1 MSEPRYPY
9 VHVDVTAAD
18 VEIVS
23 HLLWEAGASGVE
35 ERDANTM
42 TNAGLGSPSSDVE
55 LVASFDTDASA
66 HACIEA
72 LSERWAA
79 RLEHVVGDAWRD
91 RWKAFFKP
99 TRIGARLL
107 VVPPWEKA
115 AAGPD
120 DVVIVLDP
128 GQAFGT
134 GTHETTRLVLRE
146 IEQRVTGGET
156 VLDVGCGSGILGI
169 AALRL
174 GAASVHAVDI
184 DPIAVRT
191 ALENAE
197 VNEVTLSASDEA
209 IDDVAG
215 RYSFVLANIRTPV
228 LIPMA
233 EALVARV
240 EGTLVLSGILAM
252 EEDEVR
258 AAYDPRLDFVG
269 QRQDGDWISLTY
281 RVAAG

>member
-9 VHVDVTAAD
+9 VHVAVTAAE

-35 ERDANTM
+35 ERDGSTM
-42 TNAGLGSPSSDVE
+42 TSTDGVE
-55 LVASFDTDASA
+55 LVASFETDASA
-66 HACIEA
+66 NACVKA
-72 LSERWAA
+72 LSEQWTA
-79 RLEHVVGDAWRD
+79 RVEHVVGDAWRD
-91 RWKAFFKP
+91 GWKAFFKP

-107 VVPPWEKA
+107 VVPPWETA
-115 AAGPD
+115 AAKPD
-120 DVVIVLDP
+120 DLVIVLDP

-134 GTHETTRLVLRE
+134 GTHETTRLVLAE
-146 IEQRVTGGET
+146 IEQRVKGGET

-197 VNEVTLSASDEA
+197 VNGVRLTASDEP
-209 IDDVAG
+209 IEEVEG
-215 RYSFVLANIRTPV
+215 TYLFVLANIRTPV

-233 EALVARV
+233 DALVARV
-240 EGTLVLSGILAM
+240 DGTLVLSGILAS
-252 EEDEVR
+252 EEAEVR
-258 AAYDPRLDFVG
+258 GAYDARLVYVG
-269 QRQDGDWISLTY
+269 RREDGDWIALTY
-281 RVAAG
+281 AVAAA